1 MGADA
6 RARGG
11 KPVSHWYRI
20 TDQPPPLTVRVRV
33 SWSARIFV
41 AVRGRHPSG
50 REVWA
55 AVDVDGR
62 STPVLL
68 EGAPELWQPLHP
80 DAWRL
85 PLPDPVV
92 PSEPGR
98 FFSERTRFQAVEDAE
113 ASDLAREMEHNRG
126 ARSDESSGP
135 VDPRWWWVGSEI
147 RYQRAGEVSLKMA
160 EGRLM
165 RAVACCGAGQGLTL
179 IRIDVAKVL
188 ADLATALEDDEAR
201 AQEADLVR
209 FRPMPNDHAD
219 FLEAMRWFTA
229 LNPPEARSWRWEP
242 WSLTKAQQVLLLRT
256 LPTPLSYAE
265 IGHELGWKGHQRA
278 REVYQSAIDKA
289 WRVANGLVKTR
300 DYVAELQRVNRM
312 KRRQAA

>member
-1 MGADA
+1 M
-6 RARGG
+6 R
-11 KPVSHWYRI
+11 WYRYV
-20 TDQPPPLTVRVRV
+20 DQAPPLTVRVRV
-33 SWSARIFV
+33 NWSGRVFV

-55 AVDVDGR
+55 EIDVDGR
-62 STPVLL
+62 AAPVML
-68 EGAPELWQPLHP
+68 EGAPDLWQPLYP
-80 DAWRL
+80 ESWKL

-92 PSEPGR
+92 SAEEGR
-98 FFSERTRFQAVEDAE
+98 FVSERTRFQAVEDAE

-126 ARSDESSGP
+126 AIRVESSGP
-135 VDPRWWWVGSEI
+135 IDPRWWWVGSEI
-147 RYQRAGEVSLKMA
+147 QYQRAGEVSLKMA

-242 WSLTKAQQVLLLRT
+242 WSLSKTQQVLLLRT

-289 WRVANGLVKTR
+289 WRVANGLVKSR
-300 DYVAELQRVNRM
+300 DYVGEVKEINRM
-312 KRRQAA
+312 KRRAA